1 MKRKE
6 KKAMLPTRR
15 IENWLPNIP
24 SIFND
29 FFGNEWLESVNAR
42 VPAINII
49 ENDNEFLVEVAAPGL
64 TKDDFKVKI
73 VDDDQLQISFE
84 KKEETEEKDKKGNY
98 LRREFSYTNF
108 LRTLL
113 LPDNVDKEKISA
125 KSENGVL
132 HITIPKTKESKEE
145 VKKEKVIDIK

>member
-1 MKRKE
+1 
-6 KKAMLPTRR
+6 MLPTRR
-15 IENWLPNIP
+15 IESWLPSIP

-29 FFGNEWLESVNAR
+29 FFGNEWLETVNAR

-49 ENDNEFLVEVAAPGL
+49 ENENEFLVEVAAPGL
-64 TKDDFKVKI
+64 TRDDFKIKI

-84 KKEETEEKDKKGNY
+84 KKEESEERDKKGNY

-125 KSENGVL
+125 KAENGVL
-132 HITIPKTKESKEE
+132 HISIPKTKESKQA
-145 VKKEKVIDIK
+145 KKEKEIEIK

>member
-1 MKRKE
+1 
-6 KKAMLPTRR
+6 MLATRR
-15 IENWLPNIP
+15 IESWLPSIP
-24 SIFND
+24 SIFSD
-29 FFGNEWLESVNAR
+29 FFGNEWLETVNAR

-49 ENDNEFLVEVAAPGL
+49 ENENEFLVEVAAPGL
-64 TKDDFKVKI
+64 TKDDFKIKI

-84 KKEETEEKDKKGNY
+84 KKEESEERDKKGNY

-125 KSENGVL
+125 KAENGVL
-132 HITIPKTKESKEE
+132 HISIPKTKESKQ
-145 VKKEKVIDIK
+145 VKKEKEIEIK

>member
-1 MKRKE
+1 
-6 KKAMLPTRR
+6 MLPTRR
-15 IENWLPNIP
+15 IESWLPSIP

-29 FFGNEWLESVNAR
+29 FFGNEWLETVNAR

-49 ENDNEFLVEVAAPGL
+49 ENENEFLVEVAAPGL
-64 TKDDFKVKI
+64 TKDDFKIKI

-84 KKEETEEKDKKGNY
+84 KKEESEERDKKGNY

-113 LPDNVDKEKISA
+113 LPDNVDIEKISA
-125 KSENGVL
+125 KAENGVL
-132 HITIPKTKESKEE
+132 HISIPKTKESKQ
-145 VKKEKVIDIK
+145 VKKEKEIEIK

>member
-1 MKRKE
+1 
-6 KKAMLPTRR
+6 MLPTRR
-15 IENWLPNIP
+15 IESWLPSIP
-24 SIFND
+24 SIFSD
-29 FFGNEWLESVNAR
+29 FFGNEWLETVNAR

-49 ENDNEFLVEVAAPGL
+49 ENENEFLVEVAAPGL
-64 TKDDFKVKI
+64 TKDDFKIKI

-84 KKEETEEKDKKGNY
+84 KKEESEERDKKGNY

-125 KSENGVL
+125 KAENGVL
-132 HITIPKTKESKEE
+132 HISIPKTKESKQA
-145 VKKEKVIDIK
+145 KKEKEIEIK

>member
-1 MKRKE
+1 
-6 KKAMLPTRR
+6 MLPTRR
-15 IENWLPNIP
+15 IESWLPSIP
-24 SIFND
+24 SIFSD
-29 FFGNEWLESVNAR
+29 FFGNEWLETVNAR

-49 ENDNEFLVEVAAPGL
+49 ENENEFLVEVAAPGL
-64 TKDDFKVKI
+64 TKDDFKIKI

-84 KKEETEEKDKKGNY
+84 KKEESEERDKKGNY

-125 KSENGVL
+125 KAENGVL
-132 HITIPKTKESKEE
+132 HISIPKTKESKQ
-145 VKKEKVIDIK
+145 VKKEKEIEIK

>member
-1 MKRKE
+1 
-6 KKAMLPTRR
+6 MLPTRR
-15 IENWLPNIP
+15 IESWLPSIP

-29 FFGNEWLESVNAR
+29 FFGNEWLETVNAR

-49 ENDNEFLVEVAAPGL
+49 ENENEFLVEVAAPGL
-64 TKDDFKVKI
+64 TKDDFKIKI

-84 KKEETEEKDKKGNY
+84 KKEESEERDKKGNY

-113 LPDNVDKEKISA
+113 LPDNIDKEKISA
-125 KSENGVL
+125 KAENGVL
-132 HITIPKTKESKEE
+132 HISIPKTKESKQA
-145 VKKEKVIDIK
+145 KKEKEIEIK

>member
-1 MKRKE
+1 
-6 KKAMLPTRR
+6 MLPTRR
-15 IENWLPNIP
+15 IESWLPSIP

-29 FFGNEWLESVNAR
+29 FFGNEWLETVNAR

-49 ENDNEFLVEVAAPGL
+49 ENENEFLVEVAAPGL
-64 TKDDFKVKI
+64 TKDDFKIKI

-84 KKEETEEKDKKGNY
+84 KKEESEERDKKGNY

-113 LPDNVDKEKISA
+113 LRDNVDKEKISA
-125 KSENGVL
+125 KAENGVL
-132 HITIPKTKESKEE
+132 HISIPKTKESKKT
-145 VKKEKVIDIK
+145 KKEKEIEIK